1 MSAQTPGRGLSISAA
16 LTLASG
22 FYSTG
27 TTVGLAIAALVVTFV
42 SFDRGSS

>member
-1 MSAQTPGRGLSISAA
+1 MSAA

-27 TTVGLAIAALVVTFV
+27 TTVGLTIAALVMFAL
-42 SFDRGSS
+42 FFLLMHFRKR